1 MRRHPVIGLAVPCRK
16 LHHRQIGREEFQR
29 PRELL
34 HARTVAA
41 DHGKAYR
48 RRFWPCR
55 HRARQIG
62 DDQPLGALGNIGK
75 GQRAAGSQQ
84 RGGRFDRRLHAS

>member
-1 MRRHPVIGLAVPCRK
+1 MRRHPVIRLAVPGRK

-29 PRELL
+29 PRQLL

-41 DHGKAYR
+41 DDRKAHR

-62 DDQPLGALGNIGK
+62 DDKSLGAFGDVGE
-75 GQRAAGSQQ
+75 GQRAAG
-84 RGGRFDRRLHAS
+84 RK

>member
-1 MRRHPVIGLAVPCRK
+1 MRRHPVVGLAVPGRK

-29 PRELL
+29 PCQLL

-41 DHGKAYR
+41 DHGKADG
-48 RRFWPCR
+48 RRFRPCR

-62 DDQPLGALGNIGK
+62 NDQPLGAFGNIGK
-75 GQRAAGSQQ
+75 SQRATWSQQ
-84 RGGRFDRRLHAS
+84 RGGRFD